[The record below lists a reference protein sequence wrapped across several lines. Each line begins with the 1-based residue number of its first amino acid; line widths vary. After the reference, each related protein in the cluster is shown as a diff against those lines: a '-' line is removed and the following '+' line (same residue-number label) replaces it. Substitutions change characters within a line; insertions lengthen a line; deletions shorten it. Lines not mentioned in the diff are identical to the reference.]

1 MRARVRSIQW
11 EVEGINAYSLEP
23 LPREHF
29 LEFDAG
35 AHIDVLLPT
44 GISRSYSLINSPA
57 ERDRYEIAVQR
68 AADGRGGSRYIHEH
82 WRAGDIV
89 DISEPRNKF
98 PLHESAD
105 HTVLIAGGIGITP
118 MLSMIARLSALG
130 RPWILHY
137 AVSAR
142 SRAAFLDRLAPY
154 ESVKLVCHDD
164 PDVVRLDMQ
173 SIIAATPPHAHI
185 YCCGPTRMLTAF
197 EALSASLPPNYAH
210 KEYFSADT
218 QVATEGGYALE
229 LRRSGQTVLVAAGE
243 TMLDALLT
251 AGANVAF
258 ACTEGVC
265 GTCEVKVLDGVPD
278 HRDHFLT
285 DQQKASNRSVMVC
298 CSGSKSARLVLDL

>member
-23 LPREHF
+23 LPGEHL
-29 LEFDAG
+29 LEFAAG
-35 AHIDVLLPT
+35 AHIDVRLPT

-57 ERDRYEIAVQR
+57 ARDRYEIAVQR

-89 DISEPRNKF
+89 EISEPRNNF
-98 PLHESAD
+98 PLNESAD

-130 RPWILHY
+130 RQWILHY

-154 ESVKLVCHDD
+154 EAVKLVCHDD

-173 SIIAATPPHAHI
+173 SIIAATPPQAHI

-197 EALSASLPPNYAH
+197 EELTASRPPNYAH

-229 LRRSGQTVLVAAGE
+229 LRRSGQTVIVAAGE

-285 DQQKASNRSVMVC
+285 DQQKSSNRSVMVC